1 MLQDHCVSDRLSTY
15 RKKRDAAKTPEPVP
29 SRPTRAERSR
39 KPKRPMFVIQEHHAR
54 RLHWD
59 LRLERDGVL
68 VSWAVPKGLPTNRK
82 TNHLAVQTE
91 DHPMEYA
98 NFAGEIPQGEYGG
111 GTVAIW
117 DKGTYEPETWTDDEV
132 KFVLHGDRAQGRYV
146 LIRTKGQDWLLHLME
161 ESADGSPASR
171 RDRMPELVRPMLAT
185 LGSLPHAEDDEQYA
199 YEMKWDGVRAVTYLR
214 HADVRVMTRNDRDVT
229 ETYPELR
236 EVAPALATHDAIL
249 DGEIVALEDG
259 RPSFELLQQRMHV
272 VKPAQVRTL
281 MGKVPVVY
289 FLFDLLWLDG
299 TDLTGLPYDE
309 RRAKLESLG
318 IDRRS
323 VQVPPAFQGNGPDAL
338 RVSRETGLEGVIA
351 KLRRSRYEPGR
362 RSQSWIKVKNLRT
375 QEVVIGGWRAG
386 EGRRHGGI
394 GSLLLGIP
402 DERGNLVYA
411 GHVGTG
417 FTQAMLDD
425 LAARL
430 NRLTRKTS
438 PFSGQLPR
446 ADARDARWVTP
457 NLVGEVVFGEW
468 TKDGRMRQPA
478 WRGLRSDKS
487 PADVVRES

>member
-1 MLQDHCVSDRLSTY
+1 MLQDRCVPDRLSTY

-29 SRPTRAERSR
+29 DKRPPGRRGR
-39 KPKRPMFVIQEHHAR
+39 KPKQPIFVIQEHHAR

-59 LRLERDGVL
+59 LRLERNGVL
-68 VSWAVPKGLPTNRK
+68 VSWAVPKGLPTDRK

-111 GTVAIW
+111 GTVGIW
-117 DKGTYEPETWTDDEV
+117 DKGTYELQTWTDDEV
-132 KFVLHGDRAQGRYV
+132 KFVLHGERANGRYV
-146 LIRTKGQDWLLHLME
+146 LIRTRGQDWLLHLME
-161 ESADGSPASR
+161 SGEGDAVAPSAK
-171 RDRMPELVRPMLAT
+171 MPELLRPMLAT
-185 LGSLPHAEDDEQYA
+185 LGSLPNAEDDDQYA
-199 YEMKWDGVRAVTYLR
+199 YEMKWDGVRAVTYLQ
-214 HADVRVMTRNDRDVT
+214 HAEVRVMTRNDRDVT
-229 ETYPELR
+229 VTYPELG
-236 EVAPALATHDAIL
+236 EVARALATHDAIL

-259 RPSFELLQQRMHV
+259 RPSFGLLQQRMHV

-281 MGKVPVVY
+281 MAKVPVVY
-289 FLFDLLWLDG
+289 FLFDVLWLDG
-299 TDLTGLPYDE
+299 TDLTGLPYDQ

-362 RSQSWIKVKNLRT
+362 RSQSWIKVKNLLT
-375 QEVVIGGWRAG
+375 QEVVIGGWRPG

-402 DERGNLVYA
+402 DEDGNLVYA

-417 FTQAMLDD
+417 FTQATLDD

-430 NRLTRKTS
+430 NRLARKTS
-438 PFSGQLPR
+438 PFSAPLPR
-446 ADARDARWVTP
+446 ADARDAHWVTP
-457 NLVGEVVFGEW
+457 NLVGEVVFGQW
-468 TKDGRMRQPA
+468 TKDGRMRQPS
-478 WRGLRSDKS
+478 WRGLRPDKAPS
-487 PADVVRES
+487 DVVRES